1 MVKDLLSIEGLRVAV
16 YPKQPRCRHER
27 TSWILGGAWEW
38 CYACG
43 ALRRLQLIPGTTNHL
58 APVTGW
64 RKPVGLGQPNP
75 SDIPLRRTLQKRQ
88 IPAASGRGRRSEGLR

>member
-75 SDIPLRRTLQKRQ
+75 SDFRRGGRSRSAKFRLH
-88 IPAASGRGRRSEGLR
+88 PAVDGAAKA